1 MTRNLKQ
8 LTSKECAVIAL
19 LSEGLTNRQIGE
31 RISWSEDKVENCQ
44 QKMLCKLGFSH
55 SYQLISWAY
64 REGVL
69 K

>member
-8 LTSKECAVIAL
+8 LTNKECRVIAL
-19 LSEGLTNRQIGE
+19 LADGLTNGQIGE
-31 RISWSEDKVENCQ
+31 RFSWSENQVEQCH
-44 QKMLCKLGFSH
+44 QKMLRKLGFSH

-64 REGVL
+64 REGIL